1 MENETNESKIDVRII
16 VQGLDIA
23 QMVSK
28 AVSNIQLERDYN
40 IIVSSIIPTT
50 EVSIV
55 KKVAKGADIILIGSY
70 GRDETYNILFN
81 ELKTDFNN
89 VGLFDYNNIIIE
101 DESIDFNLAQKEILN
116 SIIKSTLSYSLNLIN
131 IHTLENKLMKVTHNY
146 NNLLDDY
153 NQVLKENE
161 VFSRENKELLEDIKE
176 IKSEFESFKLR
187 YEDIYSREILEI
199 FDLNELWQETF
210 RQELTSEQQVVIATN
225 KFKPDNIIVG
235 QGYIASQSK
244 QEAIDWLKIIR
255 TALIFVEE
263 NKEVN
268 KEKAY
273 EAGVN
278 CSLTGEVSSIEN
290 VKMVL
295 RGKKG
300 TLTYVMDGK
309 RIVSDIVLDEKAS
322 DIDKDGFGHLVL
334 KSFTQDGK
342 LKGRFVGEMDSAE
355 CGYLFEGTFVNVNGG
370 STSFFFSEE

>member
-161 VFSRENKELLEDIKE
+161 VFSRENKELLGDIKE

-263 NKEVN
+263 NKE
-268 KEKAY
+268 
-273 EAGVN
+273 
-278 CSLTGEVSSIEN
+278 
-290 VKMVL
+290 
-295 RGKKG
+295 
-300 TLTYVMDGK
+300 D
-309 RIVSDIVLDEKAS
+309 
-322 DIDKDGFGHLVL
+322 L
-334 KSFTQDGK
+334 KQN
-342 LKGRFVGEMDSAE
+342 LKGIDEPKPPEVRDDYEIPDT
-355 CGYLFEGTFVNVNGG
+355 FENFWD
-370 STSFFFSEE
+370 